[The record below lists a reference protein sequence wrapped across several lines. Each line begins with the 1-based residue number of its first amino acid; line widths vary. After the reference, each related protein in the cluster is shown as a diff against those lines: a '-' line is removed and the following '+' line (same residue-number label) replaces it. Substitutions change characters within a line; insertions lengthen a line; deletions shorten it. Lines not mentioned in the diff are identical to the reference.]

1 MKTTCHIAT
10 YRNLGRSKKKI
21 KKGHSSKNKNN
32 PGDPSI
38 RRSAGRLRAPRCAAW
53 RGAERCGARGQGLL
67 GGTALRLALEGGKR
81 IKNGQDQQP
90 RAQRRLRD
98 LRGPTAAP
106 SPCLPARRSRPPPAL
121 CRGEPGGGAGLL
133 APTPAG
139 PGGRSGLAPH
149 SASAPS
155 FSDSSASP

>member
-81 IKNGQDQQP
+81 IKKRAGSTTLCPEASTGPPRPHRRSVPVPACAPQP
-90 RAQRRLRD
+90 PSSGAVPRRARRRS
-98 LRGPTAAP
+98 GAARP
-106 SPCLPARRSRPPPAL
+106 YARRSRRPLGAGPAL
-121 CRGEPGGGAGLL
+121 RVRAEFL
-133 APTPAG
+133 
-139 PGGRSGLAPH
+139 R
-149 SASAPS
+149 
-155 FSDSSASP
+155 